1 MRILLGSLSPDRPAQ
16 WSFPCCAGA
25 PARPQRSYLAC
36 TSCLVYEAEVGANPE
51 VAVGRELLVRGGMLW
66 AQKLVMQRPGKYGVT
81 RRAQVLR
88 RSFDKLAAGETSP
101 RRRGLT
107 RRAVWLPTI
116 VIGDVRR

>member
-1 MRILLGSLSPDRPAQ
+1 MHEDTPWDFVTGPTSTMVV
-16 WSFPCCAGA
+16 PCGAGA
-25 PARPQRSYLAC
+25 PARPQRSCLAC

-81 RRAQVLR
+81 RRAQVPP
-88 RSFDKLAAGETSP
+88 RSFDRRAAGEASP
-101 RRRGLT
+101 RRMEV
-107 RRAVWLPTI
+107 RAVWAPTI